1 MLVLNGPAVLLQ
13 IVLNKTQNLIK
24 SQRPV
29 EDLVNY
35 LWWNF
40 LAKKVYSFKPLTI
53 SQKISLIDVW
63 QGHMF
68 ATK

>member
-13 IVLNKTQNLIK
+13 IVLNMTQNLIK

-35 LWWNF
+35 LWWNV
-40 LAKKVYSFKPLTI
+40 LAKQVYSFKPLTI
-53 SQKISLIDVW
+53 AQKISLVDVW
-63 QGHMF
+63 QDHMF